1 IIQEIHGA
9 IYAAAAGYDGDIIT
23 IYPED

>member
-1 IIQEIHGA
+1 EIHGA

>member
-1 IIQEIHGA
+1 A